1 MYSQAKLSRR
11 YPRDNIAL
19 SRKIS
24 PENFKEPLEQLKI
37 KESQGFS
44 KMHAGQFGPRL
55 AQVQRKPSHPI
66 VNEKN
71 QKGNGVLLV
80 RDDSPRTPSEDQT
93 MPEEEDEEELEEIE
107 EQSNAGN
114 VTEYFRSIWT
124 NVSKMFAVNQSSSSD
139 DVADPDYD
147 GCSKSRSFSLGDQ
160 MQAIPTR
167 DTSGGAS
174 KVNVVNAAAGHRLSS
189 DSAKSRLG
197 KSVSHTNGMLR
208 RGLRDKPEKDSYSWN
223 EARRTQSNVSCKRNG
238 MRKPRSE
245 ERLMTLPNDQISL
258 KKREK
263 RAKTKG
269 SPVDAKRF
277 RVMLKKFQRVMK
289 EDSMKL
295 DGQARNV
302 HHGVKQTK
310 SLVSDAGLG
319 KGHPGRPSNYKSLT
333 NTSLHKSAFE
343 RTKVNNKPLCITS
356 PKSATCLK
364 NERSSRLVTPNGQYR
379 DWHVA
384 APLSTTSHIV
394 SMLDAQPNP
403 IIEAKPKPVIEVKPK
418 PTQLFSGKFQRQDRR
433 ILYSNK
439 PADDSIVTTLEK
451 ANEEMPEYLNES
463 QKQGLKSEVQEGN
476 ERNSSQETVQNPSS
490 SQLISVN
497 SSSEV

>member
-11 YPRDNIAL
+11 PPRDNIAL

-71 QKGNGVLLV
+71 QKGNGVLMV
-80 RDDSPRTPSEDQT
+80 RDDSPGTPSDDQT
-93 MPEEEDEEELEEIE
+93 VLEDEDEEELEEIE

-160 MQAIPTR
+160 MQAIPKRVTTR
-167 DTSGGAS
+167 EAS
-174 KVNVVNAAAGHRLSS
+174 KVNVVNAAAGRRLSS

-197 KSVSHTNGMLR
+197 KSLSHTNGMQR
-208 RGLRDKPEKDSYSWN
+208 RGQRDKPEKDSYSWN

-245 ERLMTLPNDQISL
+245 ERLMTLPNDQISP
-258 KKREK
+258 KKQEK

-277 RVMLKKFQRVMK
+277 RVMLNKFQRVMK

-302 HHGVKQTK
+302 HGVKQTK

-364 NERSSRLVTPNGQYR
+364 NERSSKLVTPNGQYR

-384 APLSTTSHIV
+384 APLSTTNHIV

-403 IIEAKPKPVIEVKPK
+403 IIEAKPKPIIEAKPK
-418 PTQLFSGKFQRQDRR
+418 PTQLFSGKFQRLDRR
-433 ILYSNK
+433 ILNSNK

-463 QKQGLKSEVQEGN
+463 QKQGHKSEVREDN
-476 ERNSSQETVQNPSS
+476 ERKFSQETVQNPSNS
-490 SQLISVN
+490 PLISVN